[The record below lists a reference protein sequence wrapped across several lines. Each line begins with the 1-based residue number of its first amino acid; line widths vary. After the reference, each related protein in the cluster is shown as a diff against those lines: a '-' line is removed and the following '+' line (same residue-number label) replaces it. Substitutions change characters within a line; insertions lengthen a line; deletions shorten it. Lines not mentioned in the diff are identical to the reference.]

1 MTDME
6 IKRRLGEP
14 HSIANWISNCCSH
27 GDGAGDHQRRNTQN
41 TWLVFKDDT
50 APLTLQTPLY
60 SVLEE
65 AELLSSRSF
74 EDFEASMINSGYS
87 YFIDT
92 RMLER
97 VIDTLT
103 VQKTDYTD
111 QELFDAVLF
120 YFEQDVLVGL

>member
-14 HSIANWISNCCSH
+14 HSIANWLSNCCSH
-27 GDGAGDHQRRNTQN
+27 GNGARDHQQRNAQN

-65 AELLSSRSF
+65 EELLSSRSF

-92 RMLER
+92 RMLGR